1 MYLNQMFMN
10 LLLDESHIHKEQ
22 VFTNFFTFSASQ
34 ALWICRD
41 PQAHIVTA
49 K

>member
-1 MYLNQMFMN
+1 MHLNQLVTN
-10 LLLDESHIHKEQ
+10 LLLDEYDIHKEQ
-22 VFTNFFTFSASQ
+22 VFTNFLTICASQ

-41 PQAHIVTA
+41 PQAHIVTG